1 MINPFKRKESQQ
13 QEEELA
19 IYDDRLVIFESDS
32 NVCEIY
38 EDVSVDAESINV
50 AGERAK
56 KVPKADCTV
65 HVSEMGR
72 VWLYN
77 APTAHVQTTE
87 HLAELEKSIVLKQVT
102 MYKPEQEFNPNLDMK
117 FWAVVGIAIIL
128 AFVSIF

>member
-1 MINPFKRKESQQ
+1 MINPFKQKTKDET
-13 QEEELA
+13 EEIA
-19 IYDDRLVIFESDS
+19 MYDDRLIVFESDS

-38 EDVSVDAESINV
+38 TDVTVDAESV
-50 AGERAK
+50 TGHGDRVK
-56 KVPKADCTV
+56 KIHKADCTIR
-65 HVSEMGR
+65 VSEMGR

-102 MYKPEQEFNPNLDMK
+102 MFKPEAEFNHNLDMK
-117 FWAVVGIAIIL
+117 FWAVVGIAIVL